1 VQLIDGNTGL
11 HVESRVFQRP
21 MRELFEMEED
31 VAASVATALRQ
42 RLGATFAM
50 RNLSRGTRSVE
61 ALDLLLR
68 SRQLREEAAR
78 IGLHPHENDTRSA
91 QRILTSADSLLQLAQ
106 VADPRWTRPPL
117 DRGWLR
123 LQRRRI
129 VGAAASRGVVGAA
142 ERFANDVLMREPQN
156 AEAFQL
162 RGTARWRLL
171 SAPMIESADST
182 RAQQAEGDLRTALG
196 LDSTLATGWA
206 TLADVLNV
214 RGAIAEADVAASR
227 ALAQDAWLEGADE
240 TFFFAFASNLMLQ
253 RYGAAG
259 RWCQEGQ
266 RVYPDSWRFYE
277 CELTLMRQDASLT
290 PNATR
295 AWSLVALMDSLD
307 PPDRAKATGHSYSPL
322 YRRGVAAAISAR
334 AGDRARAIRE
344 LDALRSS
351 VSGDSVLALDLLYE
365 EAAVR
370 FELGQV
376 SDARRLLEALFSAR
390 PMLRAQMARLPL
402 IRAVTR

>member
-1 VQLIDGNTGL
+1 
-11 HVESRVFQRP
+11 
-21 MRELFEMEED
+21 
-31 VAASVATALRQ
+31 
-42 RLGATFAM
+42 
-50 RNLSRGTRSVE
+50 
-61 ALDLLLR
+61 
-68 SRQLREEAAR
+68 
-78 IGLHPHENDTRSA
+78 
-91 QRILTSADSLLQLAQ
+91 
-106 VADPRWTRPPL
+106 
-117 DRGWLR
+117 
-123 LQRRRI
+123 
-129 VGAAASRGVVGAA
+129 
-142 ERFANDVLMREPQN
+142 
-156 AEAFQL
+156 
-162 RGTARWRLL
+162 
-171 SAPMIESADST
+171 
-182 RAQQAEGDLRTALG
+182 
-196 LDSTLATGWA
+196 
-206 TLADVLNV
+206 LADVLNV

-253 RYGAAG
+253 RYAAAG

-376 SDARRLLEALFSAR
+376 SEARRLLEALFSAR

-402 IRAVTR
+402 VRAVTQ